1 MNKMNSIEKLTQLFK
16 RFPGIGP
23 RQARRFVYFLLSQNN
38 TFVDE
43 LIKEIG
49 ILRTQTT
56 QCTECFI
63 YFTKD
68 NFSDLCDTCARE
80 STDTSTLFVVSKDVD
95 VEAVKRADVYRGRY
109 FVLGGTLPFL
119 EKEPSSHIRNKQLEN
134 YIARHRNTLKEI
146 IFALPVTPEGDN
158 TRKFL
163 IDTLPLGGI
172 THKTL
177 GRGLSTGTEIE
188 YSDTDTIVSAF
199 KNRY

>member
-1 MNKMNSIEKLTQLFK
+1 MNSIEKLTNIFK

-23 RQARRFVYFLLSQNN
+23 RQARRFVYFLLSQESIYI
-38 TFVDE
+38 DE
-43 LIKEIG
+43 LLKEIQT
-49 ILRTQTT
+49 LRSSTV
-56 QCTECFI
+56 QCSECYI

-68 NFSDLCDTCARE
+68 NFSELCDTCARS
-80 STDTSTLFVVSKDVD
+80 STDQSTLLVVSKDVD
-95 VEAVKRADVYRGRY
+95 VEAIKKSGVYSGRY

-119 EKEPSSHIRNKQLEN
+119 EKNPSDFLRDRELKK
-134 YIARHRNTLKEI
+134 YIDNHANILGEI

-158 TRKFL
+158 TIKYLR
-163 IDTLPLGGI
+163 DNLPNKDI
-172 THKTL
+172 TYSNF

>member
-1 MNKMNSIEKLTQLFK
+1 MNSIEKLTNLFK

-23 RQARRFVYFLLSQNN
+23 RQAKRFVYFLLSQHSS
-38 TFVDE
+38 FIDE
-43 LIKEIG
+43 LIKEIQV
-49 ILRTQTT
+49 LRTQTT

-68 NFSDLCDTCARE
+68 NFSELCDTCNRS
-80 STDTSTLFVVSKDVD
+80 STDTSTLLVVSKDVD
-95 VEAVKRADVYRGRY
+95 VEAIKRADVYKGRY

-119 EKEPSSHIRNKQLEN
+119 EKVPTNYVRSTQLAA
-134 YIARHRNTLKEI
+134 YIARHRADLREI

-163 IDTLPLGGI
+163 IDTLPLEHI
-172 THKTL
+172 SYKTL

-188 YSDTDTIVSAF
+188 YSDSDTIASAF
-199 KNRY
+199 RNRY

>member
-1 MNKMNSIEKLTQLFK
+1 MNSIEKLTILFK

-23 RQARRFVYFLLSQNN
+23 RQARRFVYFLLSQPSI
-38 TFVDE
+38 FIDE
-43 LIKEIG
+43 LIREIG
-49 ILRTQTT
+49 ILRAQTT

-68 NFSDLCDTCARE
+68 NFSELCDTCNRT
-80 STDTSTLFVVSKDVD
+80 STDLSTVLVVSKDVD
-95 VEAVKRADVYRGRY
+95 VEAIKRADIYKGRY

-119 EKEPSSHIRNKQLEN
+119 EKIPTNYVRSTQLAA
-134 YIARHRNTLKEI
+134 YIARHREELREI

-163 IDTLPLGGI
+163 LDTLPLENI
-172 THKTL
+172 SHKTL

-188 YSDTDTIVSAF
+188 YSDSDTIASAF